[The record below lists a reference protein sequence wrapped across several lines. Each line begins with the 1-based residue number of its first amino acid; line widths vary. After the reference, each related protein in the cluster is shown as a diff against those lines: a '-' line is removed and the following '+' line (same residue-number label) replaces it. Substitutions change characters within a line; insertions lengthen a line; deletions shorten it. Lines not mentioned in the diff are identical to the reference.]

1 MGGLFDLNSM
11 MWDESRMIDMCGEQ
25 MTLAI
30 IRYQRQQILHT
41 GVNDK
46 LMFTWSNNG
55 EFLVNGAYSM
65 LVQAQPLTSPIGSDD
80 VQRLWRGIWKNKG
93 ATPRIRTFFWKA
105 MTEAL
110 PSAYALSKKIANI
123 ETSCRVCGA

>member
-1 MGGLFDLNSM
+1 M

-25 MTLAI
+25 MTLDI
-30 IRYQRQQILHT
+30 IEYQRQHILHT

-55 EFLVNGAYSM
+55 EFSVNGAYSM

-80 VQRLWRGIWKNKG
+80 VRGLWRGIWKNKG
-93 ATPRIRTFFWKA
+93 VTPRIRSFFWKA
-105 MTEAL
+105 MIGAL